1 MTPPAAKTRIPEG
14 KSNVDLGQINF
25 KKNPEGKYRHTLSVR
40 TWGGRL
46 RRTTI
51 EARTIGEWRRKAE
64 AKKQAWLAASPA
76 GSWTPATPVERYID
90 NVVTPAIDSTD
101 RLKDLSKKRYRA
113 ALALVRGELKGYSIH
128 DASQFRTL
136 EAALQAIATTAPGSV
151 STARTVMSSYLLDN
165 LIRDGL
171 VPANPLRG
179 ARLDLPTAAPTKAPT
194 GRRTLTRAEWD
205 TVVKHLLERDTDRL
219 LTPTKHKNLRKS
231 TRNIHARAVRLM
243 LLQAVTGLRIAEAN
257 LVQWRHV
264 IEEGDHLLIDAT
276 SDVVKGRKGKEKGR
290 FIPVLRDDVAAYLRE
305 HRGEKDEYVVGA
317 PSSTTIPW
325 DPTNSDD
332 SVPELYRQVAE
343 ATGVGILAGLRSHS
357 WRATLHGV
365 YADRIDPATRASIFG
380 HTETVAAEY
389 YNDRRN
395 IESLLRTIRA

>member
-1 MTPPAAKTRIPEG
+1 MTPAAKTRIPEG
-14 KSNVDLGQINF
+14 KSNLDQGQITF
-25 KKNPEGKYRHTLSVR
+25 KKNPESKYRHTLSVR

-51 EARTIGEWRRKAE
+51 EASTIGEWRRKAE
-64 AKKQAWLAASPA
+64 AKKQAWLAASPV

-113 ALALVRGELKGYSIH
+113 ALTLVRGELKGYSIH
-128 DASQFRTL
+128 DAIQFRTL
-136 EAALQAIATTAPGSV
+136 EAALQAIAAAAPGSV

-171 VPANPLRG
+171 AAGNPLRG
-179 ARLDLPTAAPTKAPT
+179 AHIALPAAPTKAAPT
-194 GRRTLTRAEWD
+194 GRRTLTRDEWD
-205 TVVKHLLERDTDRL
+205 KVVTHLLTRDTSAL

-231 TRNIHARAVRLM
+231 TRNVHSRATRLM
-243 LLQAVTGLRIAEAN
+243 TLQAVTGLRIAEAN

-276 SDVVKGRKGKEKGR
+276 SDIVKGRKGKEKGR
-290 FIPVLRDDVAAYLRE
+290 YIPILRDDVAAYLRE
-305 HRGEKDEYVVGA
+305 HRGEPDEYIVGA
-317 PSSTTIPW
+317 PSSTAIPW
-325 DPTNSDD
+325 DPTNADD
-332 SVPELYRQVAE
+332 SVPTLYKQVAE
-343 ATGVGILAGLRSHS
+343 ATGVKILEGLRSHS

-365 YADRIDPATRASIFG
+365 YADQIDPATRAAIFG
-380 HTETVAAEY
+380 HTETVAETY